1 MTRKQYIS
9 ARAIKIFSQKKQTDI
24 ILAESGGSSQPRIPV
39 CLFLTPSVPSSGL
52 YQVNFRFITAPLFQ
66 FMGLD
71 SSTVRRFSLETSFHC
86 ESLYSVLADTQT
98 IV

>member
-24 ILAESGGSSQPRIPV
+24 ILAESGGSSQPSIPV
-39 CLFLTPSVPSSGL
+39 SLFLTLSVPSSGL
-52 YQVNFRFITAPLFQ
+52 YQVNFRFIIASLLQ
-66 FMGLD
+66 SMGLD
-71 SSTVRRFSLETSFHC
+71 SSTVRRFPLETSFRC
-86 ESLYSVLADTQT
+86 KSLQSILANMQT